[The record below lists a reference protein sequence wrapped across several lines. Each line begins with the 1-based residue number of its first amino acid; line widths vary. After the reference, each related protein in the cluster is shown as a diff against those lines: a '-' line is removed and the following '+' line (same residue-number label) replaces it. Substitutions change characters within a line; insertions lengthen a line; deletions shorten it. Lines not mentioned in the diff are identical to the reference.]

1 MAKILVTGATGF
13 IGGTVLEELR
23 TAGLDVVGTSRNSF
37 DDVHDILTLDIAD
50 RHAVEKLFA
59 EQSFDGVVHC
69 AGIAHRFGETADS
82 VYREVNVEG
91 TRNVARAAREH
102 AVQKFILMSSVLVY
116 GGGGDS
122 SSPKQETDSKLP
134 RDAYAQSK
142 LDAELAAEEE
152 FLESSSALLILR
164 PAPVVG
170 EGSKGNFAKLV
181 NAIARG
187 RFLWLGSG
195 RNQKSLTYVGD
206 IAAACRSYMTE
217 ASKEQVQ
224 ILNIASPPASMAEIV
239 NAIADELG
247 RAVPRFHVPELFARF
262 ASEAGTLIGGP
273 AGRIGRSIETWL
285 SEDVYSTAAFA
296 ESFPDLGQTPI
307 LEAVRLDV
315 RARIETR

>member
-1 MAKILVTGATGF
+1 MRILVTGATGF
-13 IGGTVLEELR
+13 IGGRIFEELSA
-23 TAGLDVVGTSRNSF
+23 AGFDVAGTCRNTSPTGPNIARMNVSDADAVDQLFSAEKF
-37 DDVHDILTLDIAD
+37 DC
-50 RHAVEKLFA
+50 
-59 EQSFDGVVHC
+59 VVHC
-69 AGIAHRFGETADS
+69 AGIAHRFGKTADS

-102 AVQKFILMSSVLVY
+102 AVQKFILLSSVLVY

-122 SSPKQETDSKLP
+122 SSPRKETDSKLP

-142 LDAELAAEEE
+142 LDAELAAQEE
-152 FLESSSALLILR
+152 FLESSSALFILR

-195 RNQKSLTYVGD
+195 GNQKSLTYVGD

-217 ASKEQVQ
+217 ASKGRVQ
-224 ILNIASPPASMAEIV
+224 ILNVASPPASMDEIV
-239 NAIADELG
+239 NAISDELG
-247 RAVPRFHVPELFARF
+247 RAVPRFYVPELFARI
-262 ASEAGTLIGGP
+262 ASEAGKLIGGP
-273 AGRIGRSIETWL
+273 LGRMGRSIETWL
-285 SEDVYSTAAFA
+285 SEDVYSTTAFA
-296 ESFPDLGQTPI
+296 EAFPDLGQTPI

>member
-23 TAGLDVVGTSRNSF
+23 TAGLDVVGTSRNAF

-91 TRNVARAAREH
+91 TRNIARAAREH

-122 SSPKQETDSKLP
+122 SLPKQESDAKLP

-142 LDAELAAEEE
+142 LDAELAAQEE

-187 RFLWLGSG
+187 RFLWLGRG

-206 IAAACRSYMTE
+206 ISAACRSFLTE
-217 ASKEQVQ
+217 SSKEQVQ
-224 ILNIASPPASMAEIV
+224 ILNIASPAASMAEIV
-239 NAIADELG
+239 NAISDELG
-247 RAVPRFHVPELFARF
+247 RAIPRVHVPELLARV
-262 ASEAGTLIGGP
+262 ASQAGTLIGGP
-273 AGRIGRSIETWL
+273 AGRIGGSIETWL

-296 ESFPDLGQTPI
+296 AAFPELDQTPI
-307 LEAVRLDV
+307 LEAIRRDV
-315 RARIETR
+315 RAGTLTR

>member
-1 MAKILVTGATGF
+1 MRILVTGATGF
-13 IGGTVLEELR
+13 IGGRIFEELSA
-23 TAGLDVVGTSRNSF
+23 AGFDVAGTCRNTSPTGPNIARMNVSDADAVDQLFSAEKF
-37 DDVHDILTLDIAD
+37 DC
-50 RHAVEKLFA
+50 
-59 EQSFDGVVHC
+59 VVHC
-69 AGIAHRFGETADS
+69 AGIAHRFGKTADS

-102 AVQKFILMSSVLVY
+102 AVQKFILLSSVLVY

-122 SSPKQETDSKLP
+122 SSPRKETDSKLP

-142 LDAELAAEEE
+142 LDAELAAQEE
-152 FLESSSALLILR
+152 FLESSSALLVLR

-206 IAAACRSYMTE
+206 IAVACRSFLTE
-217 ASKEQVQ
+217 SSKEQVK
-224 ILNIASPPASMAEIV
+224 IMNVASPPASMDEIV
-239 NAIADELG
+239 NAISDELG
-247 RAVPRFHVPELFARF
+247 RAVPRFYVPELFARI
-262 ASEAGTLIGGP
+262 ASEAGKLIGGP
-273 AGRIGRSIETWL
+273 LGRMGRSIETWL

-296 ESFPDLGQTPI
+296 EAFPDLGQTPI

>member
-102 AVQKFILMSSVLVY
+102 AVPKFILMSSVLVY

-122 SSPKQETDSKLP
+122 SSPRQETDAKLP

-142 LDAELAAEEE
+142 LDAELAAQEE
-152 FLESSSALLILR
+152 FAGSSSALLVLR

-206 IAAACRSYMTE
+206 ISAACRSFLTE
-217 ASKEQVQ
+217 SSNEQLQ

-239 NAIADELG
+239 NAISDELG
-247 RAVPRFHVPELFARF
+247 RAVPRFQVPELFARI
-262 ASEAGTLIGGP
+262 ASEAGKLIGGP
-273 AGRIGRSIETWL
+273 FGRMSGSIETWL

-296 ESFPDLGQTPI
+296 EAFPELNQTPI
-307 LEAVRLDV
+307 LEAVRLAV

>member
-1 MAKILVTGATGF
+1 MRILVTGATGF
-13 IGGTVLEELR
+13 IGGRIFEELSA
-23 TAGLDVVGTSRNSF
+23 AGFDVVGTCRNTSPTSPSIAQM
-37 DDVHDILTLDIAD
+37 DVSDAD
-50 RHAVEKLFA
+50 AVDEFFSG
-59 EQSFDGVVHC
+59 ENFDGVVHC
-69 AGIAHRFGETADS
+69 AGIAHRFGKTADS

-102 AVQKFILMSSVLVY
+102 AVPKFILMSSVLVY

-122 SSPKQETDSKLP
+122 SSPRKETDSKLP

-142 LDAELAAEEE
+142 LDAELAAQEE
-152 FLESSSALLILR
+152 FLESSSALLFLR

-217 ASKEQVQ
+217 ASKGRVQ
-224 ILNIASPPASMAEIV
+224 ILNIVSPAASMDEIV
-239 NAIADELG
+239 NAISDELG
-247 RAVPRFHVPELFARF
+247 RAVPRFYVPELFARI
-262 ASEAGTLIGGP
+262 ASEAGKIIGGP
-273 AGRIGRSIETWL
+273 FGRMGRSIETWL

-296 ESFPDLGQTPI
+296 EAFPELNQTPI
-307 LEAVRLDV
+307 LQAVRLDV